1 MPGVDAMTDYEKWDQ
16 LDLSDDEDGVE
27 VPPNIERGTFF
38 RLLREKRRRER
49 SQKADAAAARA
60 ERLAE
65 LMLLL
70 EEPAPANGGA
80 DRTALL
86 AEMKALEA
94 QVARDRKARKL
105 TYNSI
110 ATEGFNRTVRQTT
123 PPWEAMEEGGRG
135 WGPTMESKARG
146 TEARRCA
153 CCLCARRAHPA
164 CEGAAGMAR
173 CRGRRRGVR

>member
-27 VPPNIERGTFF
+27 VPPNIERETFF

-80 DRTALL
+80 DRAALL
-86 AEMKALEA
+86 AELKALEA
-94 QVARDRKARKL
+94 QVARDRKARKV
-105 TYNSI
+105 TYDTI
-110 ATEGFNRTVRQTT
+110 ASEGFDRTVRQAAT
-123 PPWEAMEEGGRG
+123 PCRRRGMGGAAWTG
-135 WGPTMESKARG
+135 GPTME
-146 TEARRCA
+146 TEARGDG
-153 CCLCARRAHPA
+153 RAPLRA
-164 CEGAAGMAR
+164 LRVRAAGAP
-173 CRGRRRGVR
+173 GL